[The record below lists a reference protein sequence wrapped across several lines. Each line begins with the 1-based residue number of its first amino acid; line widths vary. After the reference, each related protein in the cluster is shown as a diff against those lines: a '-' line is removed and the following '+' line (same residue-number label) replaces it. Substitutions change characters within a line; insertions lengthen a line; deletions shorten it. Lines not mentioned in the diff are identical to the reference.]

1 MRKKQFLRLRLEA
14 SEKRMFRNTASRFG
28 LVAIVLHWTI
38 ALLVFIMLALGNI
51 MGALASTDPLRAVLL
66 DLHKLTGLTILA
78 LVLVRIVWRLANPVP
93 VLPISM
99 KSWQRICAR
108 LSHYTLYALTVLIPL
123 TGWAL
128 VSARVQ
134 TPILMLFD
142 RLPVPAL
149 PVLKYFDSGAKAVV
163 LFWQVHDVLG
173 GLLVLLILIHI
184 AAAMRHHFV
193 LSDDVLRR
201 MMTARLAGKAESQRI
216 GTANCVVT
224 ATGGKK

>member
-1 MRKKQFLRLRLEA
+1 
-14 SEKRMFRNTASRFG
+14 MFRNTASGFG
-28 LVAIVLHWTI
+28 HVAIILHWTV
-38 ALLVFIMLALGNI
+38 ALMVFVMLALGNI
-51 MGALASTDPLRAVLL
+51 MGTLASTDPLRAVLL
-66 DLHKLTGLTILA
+66 DLHKLIGLTILA
-78 LVLVRIVWRLANPVP
+78 LVLVRIVWRLVNPVP
-93 VLPISM
+93 LLPISM

-108 LSHYTLYALTVLIPL
+108 LSHYMLYALTVLIPL

-134 TPILMLFD
+134 TPVLMLFD
-142 RLPVPAL
+142 MLPVPAL
-149 PVLKYFDSGAKAVV
+149 PVLKYFDSGAQAVV
-163 LFWQVHDVLG
+163 LFWPLHDVLG

-201 MMTARLAGKAESQRI
+201 MMSVRPPEQADLPDLGPV
-216 GTANCVVT
+216 NCVVM

>member
-1 MRKKQFLRLRLEA
+1 
-14 SEKRMFRNTASRFG
+14 MFRSTTAGFG
-28 LVAIVLHWTI
+28 HVAIVLHWMV

-51 MGALASTDPLRAVLL
+51 MGALASTDPLRAILL
-66 DLHKLTGLTILA
+66 DLHKIIGLTILA

-93 VLPISM
+93 MLPVSM
-99 KSWQRICAR
+99 QAWQRICAR

-134 TPILMLFD
+134 TPKLMLFD
-142 RLPVPAL
+142 TLPAPAL
-149 PVLKYFDSGAKAVV
+149 PVLKYFDSGAEAVV

-173 GLLVLLILIHI
+173 GLLVLLVLIHI

-201 MMTARLAGKAESQRI
+201 MMTAQLAKKADSAGI
-216 GTANCVVT
+216 GTANRVVT
-224 ATGGKK
+224 ATDGRK